1 MKTYAMFAAI
11 ADACNLSAAFTDRLK
26 DGKGLSDTGKV
37 DFRGFAALMDKWAF
51 IIHAKGNPMTLPSGN
66 RVTGFTMTEILCG
79 KFEIVAE
86 DFKWRGNESK
96 NVEPHPMAGQFVEWC
111 GDYLRE
117 RFPQYTFERTV
128 SYAAPKRKAVAADVL
143 AGIGI

>member
-1 MKTYAMFAAI
+1 MKNYAMFTAVAN
-11 ADACNLSAAFTDRLK
+11 ACNLSAAFTDRLK
-26 DGKGLSDTGKV
+26 EGKGLSDTGKV

-79 KFEIVAE
+79 KFEIDPEA
-86 DFKWRGNESK
+86 FKWRGNAG
-96 NVEPHPMAGQFVEWC
+96 NNTVQHPMAEQFTEWC

-128 SYAAPKRKAVAADVL
+128 SYAAPKRKAVAADIL
-143 AGIGI
+143 ADIVG